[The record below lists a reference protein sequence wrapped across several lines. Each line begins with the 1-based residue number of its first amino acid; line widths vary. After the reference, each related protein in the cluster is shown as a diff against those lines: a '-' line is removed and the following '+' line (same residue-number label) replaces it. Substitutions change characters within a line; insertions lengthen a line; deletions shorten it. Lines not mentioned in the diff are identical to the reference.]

1 MAGSV
6 FVRGT
11 ETSVTEANTT
21 VLVRIDRTGSVSGDV
36 TIVYGVD
43 GATATAGE
51 DYIGNGGTIVM
62 ADGVA
67 SVSVPIAI
75 LDDAIGEATEV
86 VTLSLI
92 TATGADLVAPRT
104 HRISILDDEN
114 PLPPPPVEPPLVS
127 PYSVTKSLL
136 VDGLTAPVRFAFS
149 PLDPNLLYVAEK
161 AGVVRLVDIR
171 TGASDTVLDIRGQ
184 VNNAGDR
191 GLQDVVLHPDFV
203 NQPYVYV
210 FYVVDPP
217 GVAANSGNAG
227 ADGRGNRFSRVVRYT
242 ADAANDYRT
251 LIPGSE
257 VVILGGAGQ
266 DLADISGGG
275 AVDFSDPTT
284 VAALASDRVAEPDD
298 RVIGGIK
305 QDFLKADSLT
315 HQGGRMLFGPDGK
328 LYILTG
334 DGAAYNYVDPRTMDV
349 QSLDSLSG
357 KVLRVDPLTG
367 QGLADN
373 PFAAQAEDLDANR
386 AKIYQSGLR
395 NPFASSFDEEGHLIL
410 ADVGWFSFEEINI
423 GGPGANFGW
432 PFFEGGDGGIALRT
446 PLFRNT
452 AEAQA
457 FYAQVADGTI
467 TVTAPFRAFS
477 HDSSAPGFE
486 VQAIVGGGVVSSH
499 SVYPTQL
506 HGNFVFADFV
516 GGDVYAVNIADSTDS
531 IFLYDWSDSFGPVF
545 LLEGPDGYLYYADLI
560 TGELGRLNI
569 SLSSDNLIGSA
580 GADTLLG
587 SAADNVI
594 TGLAG
599 PDLLFGGDGNDL
611 FAAQAGDGNETVDGG
626 TGNDTYSLKD
636 LRDPVVISLQTGIAT
651 GRQIGTDRL
660 VSIETVLSGAGGDR
674 ITGSTGA
681 DRLLGFG
688 GADTMDG
695 GEGNDSV
702 EGGIGDD
709 ILTGGADDDFL
720 LGGVGADTMDGGA
733 GIDTLSYGGSA
744 GAVTVDLATGTASG
758 GDSTGD
764 RVTGFEN
771 LIGGKGAD
779 RLTGSSG
786 ANLLSGGIGNDTLTG
801 GGGIDWFLVG
811 IATDRV
817 TDLGLG
823 GSDVL
828 VVSSGATANATLA
841 ASWIAT
847 AASVNAGTANLTASG
862 FRANLAA
869 AGGTHGWFVTNR
881 TNAIGVSL
889 TGSSLA
895 DTLRGG
901 NGNDIIVGGRGG
913 DSLNGGDGVDT
924 VSYAGSSGSVT
935 VNLATGAASGG
946 DAAGDSVVAFENAI
960 GGTGDDSLTGTGGA
974 NALTG
979 GGGNDTLSGG
989 NGNDSLQGGDGD
1001 DVLIGGPGADWL
1013 SGGLG
1018 MDTASYAGSVA
1029 GVVVN
1034 METGLGSAGDAA
1046 GDTLAGFQTVV
1057 GGSGNDTLTG
1067 NAGANT
1073 LIGGSGNDTMA
1084 GGGGHDTLQGGIGND
1099 VLTGGTGLDRF
1110 VVESGTDRVT
1120 DLGLGGGDALAVAVG
1135 ATANATLAAAWT
1147 ASAASVNAG
1156 TIGLIAAG
1164 FQANLTAAT
1173 GGSGWSVTNSG
1184 NTTAIAFIGS
1194 THADSLTGG
1203 DANDTLTGG
1212 GGADRLV
1219 GGGGGDVFRFLAVT
1233 DSPVGVLRDIIV
1245 DFKVV
1250 DGDRLDLRSIDANSL
1265 VLGNQ
1270 AFVSIGSAVFSGA
1283 AGELR
1288 LASGILQAD
1297 VSGDGAADME
1307 IELTGVFALGPE
1319 SVLL

>member
-11 ETSVTEANTT
+11 ETSVKEANTT

-43 GATATAGE
+43 GDTATSGV

-67 SVSVPIAI
+67 SVTVPITI
-75 LDDAIGEATEV
+75 LDDAIGETTEV

-92 TATGADLVAPRT
+92 TSTGADLVAPRT

-114 PLPPPPVEPPLVS
+114 PLPPPPIEPPLVS
-127 PYSVTKSLL
+127 PYSVSKSLL
-136 VDGLTAPVRFAFS
+136 VDGLTDPVRFAFS

-171 TGASDTVLDIRGQ
+171 TGAIDTVLDIRSQ
-184 VNNAGDR
+184 VNNASDR
-191 GLQDVVLHPDFV
+191 GLLDVVLHPDFV

-217 GVAANSGNAG
+217 GVAGNSGNAG
-227 ADGRGNRFSRVVRYT
+227 TDGRGNRFSRVVRYT
-242 ADAANDYRT
+242 ADAASDFRT
-251 LIPGSE
+251 LVPGSE
-257 VVILGGAGQ
+257 VVILGGAGK
-266 DLADISGGG
+266 DLSDISGGG

-284 VAALASDRVAEPDD
+284 VDALASDRVAAPDD

-334 DGAAYNYVDPRTMDV
+334 DGAAYNYADPRTMDV

-367 QGLADN
+367 RGLADN

-386 AKIYQSGLR
+386 AKVYQSGLR
-395 NPFASSFDEEGHLIL
+395 NPFASSFDEEGRLVL

-432 PFFEGGDGGIALRT
+432 PFFEGGDGGIALKT

-452 AEAQA
+452 AEAQD
-457 FYAQVADGTI
+457 FYAKVADGTI
-467 TVTAPFRAFS
+467 TVTAPFRAFA
-477 HDSSAPGFE
+477 HDSSAPGYE
-486 VQAIVGGGVVSSH
+486 VQAIVGGGVVSSR

-516 GGDVYAVNIADSTDS
+516 GGDVYAVNIANSADST
-531 IFLYDWSDSFGPVF
+531 FLYDWSDSFGPVF

-560 TGELGRLNI
+560 TGALGRLNI
-569 SLSSDNLIGSA
+569 SLSSDNLIGTT
-580 GADTLLG
+580 GADTLQG

-611 FAAQAGDGNETVDGG
+611 FAAQAGDGNDTIDGG
-626 TGNDTYSLKD
+626 SGNDTYSLKD
-636 LRDPVVISLQTGIAT
+636 LRDPVVISLLTGIAT
-651 GRQIGTDRL
+651 GPQIGTDTL
-660 VSIETVLSGAGGDR
+660 ISIETVLSGAREDR

-688 GADTMDG
+688 GADTLDG
-695 GEGNDSV
+695 GEGNDSL
-702 EGGIGDD
+702 EGGIGND
-709 ILTGGADDDFL
+709 ILTGGVGDDFL
-720 LGGVGADTMDGGA
+720 MGGVGADTLDGGA

-744 GAVTVDLATGTASG
+744 GAVAVDLATGTAAG

-779 RLTGSSG
+779 RLTGGSG
-786 ANLLSGGIGNDTLTG
+786 ANRLSGGIGNDTLTG
-801 GGGIDWFLVG
+801 GGGVDRFLVG

-828 VVSSGATANATLA
+828 EVSSGATVNATLA
-841 ASWIAT
+841 ASWTAT
-847 AASVNAGTANLTASG
+847 AASFNAGTANLTASG
-862 FRANLAA
+862 FRVNLAA

-881 TNAIGVSL
+881 TNLTGVSL
-889 TGSSLA
+889 IGSVLA

-901 NGNDIIVGGRGG
+901 SGSDLVIGGLGA

-924 VSYAGSSGSVT
+924 VSYAGSSGSVV

-946 DAAGDSVVAFENAI
+946 DATGDSVVAFENAT
-960 GGTGDDSLTGTGGA
+960 GGTGDDSLTGTAGA
-974 NALTG
+974 NVLNG
-979 GGGNDTLSGG
+979 GVGHDTLSGG
-989 NGNDSLQGGDGD
+989 NGNDTLQGGDGD
-1001 DVLIGGPGADWL
+1001 DVLVGGPGADFL

-1018 MDTASYAGSVA
+1018 MDTVSYAGSVA

-1034 METGLGSAGDAA
+1034 LETGLGTAGDAA

-1057 GGSGNDTLTG
+1057 GGNGNDTLTG
-1067 NAGANT
+1067 NVGANT

-1099 VLTGGTGLDRF
+1099 VLAGGTGLDRF
-1110 VVESGTDRVT
+1110 VVDSGTDRVT
-1120 DLGLGGGDALAVAVG
+1120 DLGLGGADVLVVSAG
-1135 ATANATLAAAWT
+1135 ATANATLVASWT

-1156 TIGLIAAG
+1156 TVSLIAGG
-1164 FQANLTAAT
+1164 FQANLAAAT
-1173 GGSGWSVTNSG
+1173 GGSGWSVSNSG

-1194 THADSLTGG
+1194 AQADDLTGG
-1203 DANDTLTGG
+1203 HGNDTLTG
-1212 GGADRLV
+1212 
-1219 GGGGGDVFRFLAVT
+1219 AVA
-1233 DSPVGVLRDIIV
+1233 RI
-1245 DFKVV
+1245 
-1250 DGDRLDLRSIDANSL
+1250 AW
-1265 VLGNQ
+1265 
-1270 AFVSIGSAVFSGA
+1270 SAVPVAMSS
-1283 AGELR
+1283 
-1288 LASGILQAD
+1288 AS
-1297 VSGDGAADME
+1297 
-1307 IELTGVFALGPE
+1307 
-1319 SVLL
+1319 